1 MRLIAVSKTQ
11 PAEAV
16 REAYAAGQRD
26 FGENYVQELVEKA
39 EALRDLTDLRWHM
52 IGHLQRNKAKQVAPL
67 VGLVHTVDSIDLA
80 RELAKRVAAAAPDR
94 RLQVLVEVSIAGEA
108 QKHGVAPG
116 DLAELCGGIEAL
128 PALSLGG
135 LMCVPPAT
143 ADAADARPFF
153 DELSALR
160 ERHGGAARLPE
171 LSMGM
176 THDLEHAVAAGAT
189 LVRSG
194 HGNLRSAPHQ
204 GVRARDR
211 RARLDLRPMAKRPT
225 PQSSP
230 TLLEAAARRSQL
242 GNQAMPPL
250 ADRMRPQSLEE
261 VVGQKQI
268 LREGRLLHEVI
279 QKDRV
284 PSLILWGPPGSGK
297 TTLANVISQLTRA
310 EFVRFSA
317 VLGGLPELREILA
330 AARERRAYQ
339 GKSTLLFVDEI
350 HRFNKG
356 QQDAFLP
363 HVEDGSITLIGATTE
378 NPSFAINAAVLSRCR
393 VFRLEAL
400 EAADLEE
407 LLRRAL
413 ADSERGLGKLQL
425 QAEPQAIA
433 AIAHA
438 ARGDAR
444 RALGMLE
451 TAAGLLP
458 PAGKLDL
465 AVVEAAAETRTLLYD
480 KAGEEHYNVVSA
492 LIKSMRGSDPDAALY
507 WLMRMLEA
515 GDDPLFLLRRLMIF
529 ASEDVGN
536 ADPRALS
543 VAVDAD
549 AAFRRMGMP
558 EGNLSVGSRLLVLG

>member
-1 MRLIAVSKTQ
+1 
-11 PAEAV
+11 
-16 REAYAAGQRD
+16 
-26 FGENYVQELVEKA
+26 
-39 EALRDLTDLRWHM
+39 
-52 IGHLQRNKAKQVAPL
+52 
-67 VGLVHTVDSIDLA
+67 
-80 RELAKRVAAAAPDR
+80 
-94 RLQVLVEVSIAGEA
+94 
-108 QKHGVAPG
+108 
-116 DLAELCGGIEAL
+116 
-128 PALSLGG
+128 
-135 LMCVPPAT
+135 
-143 ADAADARPFF
+143 
-153 DELSALR
+153 
-160 ERHGGAARLPE
+160 
-171 LSMGM
+171 
-176 THDLEHAVAAGAT
+176 
-189 LVRSG
+189 
-194 HGNLRSAPHQ
+194 
-204 GVRARDR
+204 
-211 RARLDLRPMAKRPT
+211 MAKKPL

-230 TLLEAAARRSQL
+230 TLLEAAARRTQL
-242 GNQAMPPL
+242 GSQATPPL
-250 ADRMRPQSLEE
+250 ADRMRPQTLEE
-261 VVGQKQI
+261 VVGQSQI
-268 LREGRLLHEVI
+268 LREGRLLRDVI

-400 EAADLEE
+400 DAPDLER
-407 LLRRAL
+407 LLLRAL
-413 ADSERGLGKLQL
+413 ADRERGLGKLEL
-425 QAEPQAIA
+425 PAEPQAIA

-451 TAAGLLP
+451 TAAGLVQP
-458 PAGKLDL
+458 GGTLDL

-480 KAGEEHYNVVSA
+480 KSGEEHYNVVSA
-492 LIKSMRGSDPDAALY
+492 LIKSMRGSDPDGALY
-507 WLMRMLEA
+507 WLLRMLEA

-558 EGNLSVGSRLLVLG
+558 EGIYPLAHACLYLASCPKSAAVKAAIGAVRAVIAEQGALPVPKKLRNAVTKLMKDEGYGEGYRYPPDFEGSVVPGESYLPEALAGSRFYEPTNQGLEQAIAERLARLRGSRA